1 MYSVRLEVGNPTNA
15 GAFQRE
21 IRQGMKTR
29 LHELVEVMGTFGIR
43 DGYDNMKR
51 LGEYLRYNDSWFQW
65 IEEQLEQLETE
76 ATLET
81 VGRELARRKMIGP
94 DGAVVTF

>member
-1 MYSVRLEVGNPTNA
+1 MVSETL
-15 GAFQRE
+15 QE
-21 IRQGMKTR
+21 IADA
-29 LHELVEVMGTFGIR
+29 MGTFGIR

-51 LGEYLRYNDSWFQW
+51 LGWYLRYNDSWFKW
-65 IEEQLEQLETE
+65 LEEQIEVLETE

-81 VGRELARRKMIGP
+81 VGRELARRGKIGP